1 MAFTLQLGEQAPDF
15 KLPATDGRTYQLS
28 DFDDTEVLVIFLA
41 LPNNGYI
48 DGVPDDREKSFGAP
62 EAQISPLA
70 AQIGASAQTIFLSN
84 QLQSPKLF
92 VPCTH

>member
-1 MAFTLQLGEQAPDF
+1 MKFLDVSLNRHDVSVLYRVADSHYHDA
-15 KLPATDGRTYQLS
+15 DGVKRKNR
-28 DFDDTEVLVIFLA
+28 A
-41 LPNNGYI
+41 LPNNEYI
-48 DGVPDDREKSFGAP
+48 NGDPDGREKSFGAP